1 MMKALRFR
9 VQNFRN
15 INDSGWILLEQVTA
29 FVGRNESGKTT
40 LLKAF
45 HKFNP
50 ATPEPYDPQKEF
62 PRDRYTR
69 DYVAKGSKGGDWPV
83 CSVAFAI
90 SDNLNAK
97 ISEVL
102 EPGQQPPIEAILT
115 RYYDGSLSIEY
126 SPSIEDNL
134 LTPEPILTALN
145 KFASSARRLQAPTP
159 DQEEAT
165 APQRKVMAE
174 WAISWQDRLKANHD
188 LRNERGVEL
197 LTSLRN
203 EVEGK
208 SNPQTADMVET
219 LQEAITSVRDVAVK
233 GSVVS
238 LINDLVKENI
248 PVLIYFDN
256 YGILDSAIWL
266 PRFLQD
272 LQNKPTDTHIRT
284 INAMFKH
291 VGLDPKEVTKF
302 GQQNSQPTP
311 EQLAADQRHKEERA
325 IRLNSASNDIS
336 LRFSEWWSQRRHKI
350 RYHADG
356 DYFRIWIAD
365 DKRPDVEI
373 ELEAR
378 SKGFQWFF
386 SFYLLFLVESNEG
399 HKDAILLLDEPG
411 MHLHPTA
418 QQELIDFFE
427 KLSELNQLI
436 YTTHS
441 PFLIDGEHLHR
452 VRPVTE
458 DETGHS
464 RISAETW
471 PKDRETIF
479 PLQAAA
485 GYAMVRGLFQHR
497 KNVLVEGMSDF
508 YYLHALSQKCGATNR
523 ITLPDDIYITPCGGT
538 KLVGHLASLFL
549 GQSVRPLVLL
559 DGDNAGRTRRD
570 ALLKELYV
578 KHESG
583 ILMLD
588 DVIGR
593 SGQEVEIEDIFG
605 EMIILPSVKIVLGK
619 AIKITDEE
627 RKIGGLVNQIK
638 AAAKRQG
645 VELPDGWKASVAI
658 QLASAWAEKKT
669 ALPDTVLD
677 TAAMLFS
684 AIRKSFEELPV
695 VEKIGAV

>member
-593 SGQEVEIEDIFG
+593 SGQEVEIEDILG
-605 EMIILPSVKIVLGK
+605 ETVILPSIEAVLGK
-619 AIKITDEE
+619 QIKLTEEE
-627 RKIGGLVNQIK
+627 REIGSLVSQIK

-645 VELPDGWKASVAI
+645 VELQDGWKALVAI
-658 QLASAWAEKKT
+658 QLVSAWAEKKT

>member
-1 MMKALRFR
+1 
-9 VQNFRN
+9 
-15 INDSGWILLEQVTA
+15 
-29 FVGRNESGKTT
+29 
-40 LLKAF
+40 
-45 HKFNP
+45 
-50 ATPEPYDPQKEF
+50 
-62 PRDRYTR
+62 
-69 DYVAKGSKGGDWPV
+69 
-83 CSVAFAI
+83 
-90 SDNLNAK
+90 
-97 ISEVL
+97 
-102 EPGQQPPIEAILT
+102 
-115 RYYDGSLSIEY
+115 
-126 SPSIEDNL
+126 
-134 LTPEPILTALN
+134 
-145 KFASSARRLQAPTP
+145 
-159 DQEEAT
+159 
-165 APQRKVMAE
+165 
-174 WAISWQDRLKANHD
+174 
-188 LRNERGVEL
+188 
-197 LTSLRN
+197 
-203 EVEGK
+203 
-208 SNPQTADMVET
+208 MVET

-266 PRFLQD
+266 PRFLED
-272 LQNKPTDTHIRT
+272 LKQEPTDTHIRT

-291 VGLDPKEVTKF
+291 VGLDPKEITKL

-311 EQLAADQRHKEERA
+311 ENFSADQRHKEERA
-325 IRLNSASNDIS
+325 ICLNSASTDIS

-559 DGDNAGRTRRD
+559 DSDDAGRSRRD
-570 ALLKELYV
+570 ALFKELYV
-578 KHESG
+578 GYETG

-593 SGQEVEIEDIFG
+593 SGQEVEIEDILG
-605 EMIILPSVKIVLGK
+605 ETVILPSIEAVLGK
-619 AIKITDEE
+619 QIKLTEEE
-627 RKIGGLVNQIK
+627 REIGSLVSQIK

-645 VELPDGWKASVAI
+645 VELQDGWKALVAI
-658 QLASAWAEKKT
+658 QLVSAWAEKKT

>member
-471 PKDRETIF
+471 PKDRGTS
-479 PLQAAA
+479 
-485 GYAMVRGLFQHR
+485 
-497 KNVLVEGMSDF
+497 KN
-508 YYLHALSQKCGATNR
+508 
-523 ITLPDDIYITPCGGT
+523 
-538 KLVGHLASLFL
+538 
-549 GQSVRPLVLL
+549 
-559 DGDNAGRTRRD
+559 RT
-570 ALLKELYV
+570 
-578 KHESG
+578 
-583 ILMLD
+583 
-588 DVIGR
+588 
-593 SGQEVEIEDIFG
+593 
-605 EMIILPSVKIVLGK
+605 
-619 AIKITDEE
+619 
-627 RKIGGLVNQIK
+627 
-638 AAAKRQG
+638 
-645 VELPDGWKASVAI
+645 
-658 QLASAWAEKKT
+658 
-669 ALPDTVLD
+669 
-677 TAAMLFS
+677 
-684 AIRKSFEELPV
+684 
-695 VEKIGAV
+695 

>member
-266 PRFLQD
+266 PRFLED
-272 LQNKPTDTHIRT
+272 LKQEPTDTHIRT

-291 VGLDPKEVTKF
+291 VGLDPKEITKL

-311 EQLAADQRHKEERA
+311 ENFSADQR
-325 IRLNSASNDIS
+325 
-336 LRFSEWWSQRRHKI
+336 
-350 RYHADG
+350 
-356 DYFRIWIAD
+356 
-365 DKRPDVEI
+365 
-373 ELEAR
+373 
-378 SKGFQWFF
+378 GF
-386 SFYLLFLVESNEG
+386 
-399 HKDAILLLDEPG
+399 
-411 MHLHPTA
+411 
-418 QQELIDFFE
+418 
-427 KLSELNQLI
+427 
-436 YTTHS
+436 
-441 PFLIDGEHLHR
+441 
-452 VRPVTE
+452 
-458 DETGHS
+458 
-464 RISAETW
+464 
-471 PKDRETIF
+471 
-479 PLQAAA
+479 
-485 GYAMVRGLFQHR
+485 
-497 KNVLVEGMSDF
+497 
-508 YYLHALSQKCGATNR
+508 
-523 ITLPDDIYITPCGGT
+523 
-538 KLVGHLASLFL
+538 
-549 GQSVRPLVLL
+549 
-559 DGDNAGRTRRD
+559 
-570 ALLKELYV
+570 
-578 KHESG
+578 
-583 ILMLD
+583 
-588 DVIGR
+588 
-593 SGQEVEIEDIFG
+593 
-605 EMIILPSVKIVLGK
+605 
-619 AIKITDEE
+619 
-627 RKIGGLVNQIK
+627 
-638 AAAKRQG
+638 
-645 VELPDGWKASVAI
+645 VA
-658 QLASAWAEKKT
+658 
-669 ALPDTVLD
+669 
-677 TAAMLFS
+677 
-684 AIRKSFEELPV
+684 
-695 VEKIGAV
+695 

>member
-15 INDSGWILLEQVTA
+15 INDSGWIPLEQVTA

-69 DYVAKGSKGGDWPV
+69 DYVAKGSRGRDWPV

-97 ISEVL
+97 ISDIL
-102 EPGQQPPIEAILT
+102 ESGQQPSIEAILT
-115 RYYDGSLSIEY
+115 RYYDGYLSFEY
-126 SPSIEDNL
+126 SPLIEDKPL
-134 LTPEPILTALN
+134 IPEPIITAL
-145 KFASSARRLQAPTP
+145 KRFASDTRRLAAPTQ
-159 DQEEAT
+159 DQEDAT
-165 APQRKVMAE
+165 TAQRKALAE
-174 WAISWQDRLKANHD
+174 WATAWQDRLKTKDD
-188 LRNERGVEL
+188 LRSEDDVKL
-197 LTSLRN
+197 LTSLRS
-203 EVEGK
+203 EAEGK
-208 SNPQTADMVET
+208 SNPQTADMVEA
-219 LQEAITSVRDVAVK
+219 LLEAIMPVLEAAVK
-233 GSVVS
+233 GSVVDR
-238 LINDLVKENI
+238 IDALVEENI

-266 PRFLQD
+266 PRFIED
-272 LQNKPTDTHIRT
+272 LKQKPTDTHIRT
-284 INAMFKH
+284 INAMFKY
-291 VGLDPKEVTKF
+291 VGLDPNEITKL
-302 GQQNSQPTP
+302 GQQNSQPTL
-311 EQLAADQRHKEERA
+311 EQLAVDQGSKEERA

-418 QQELIDFFE
+418 QQELISFFE

-452 VRPVTE
+452 IRPVTE

-464 RISAETW
+464 RITVETW

-485 GYAMVRGLFQHR
+485 GYAMVRGLFQYR

-523 ITLPDDIYITPCGGT
+523 ITLPDDIYITPCGGA
-538 KLVGHLASLFL
+538 KLVGNLASLFL

-559 DGDNAGRTRRD
+559 DGDNAGRARRD

-578 KHESG
+578 RHKSG

-605 EMIILPSVKIVLGK
+605 EIIILPSVKTVLGK
-619 AIKITDEE
+619 AIKLTDEE

-645 VELPDGWKASVAI
+645 VDLPGGWKASVAI
-658 QLASAWAEKKT
+658 QLVSTWAEKKT
-669 ALPDTVLD
+669 ALSDTVLD
-677 TAAMLFS
+677 TAAILFS
-684 AIRKSFEELPV
+684 AIRKSFEELPRV
-695 VEKIGAV
+695 AP

>member
-1 MMKALRFR
+1 MKALRFR

-15 INDSGWILLEQVTA
+15 INDSGWIPLEQVTA

-69 DYVAKGSKGGDWPV
+69 DYVAKGSRGRDWPV

-97 ISEVL
+97 ISDIL
-102 EPGQQPPIEAILT
+102 ESGQQPSIEAILT
-115 RYYDGSLSIEY
+115 RYYDGYLSFEY
-126 SPSIEDNL
+126 SPLIEDKPL
-134 LTPEPILTALN
+134 IPEPIITAL
-145 KFASSARRLQAPTP
+145 KRFASDTRRLAAPTQ
-159 DQEEAT
+159 DQEDAT
-165 APQRKVMAE
+165 TAQRKALAE
-174 WAISWQDRLKANHD
+174 WATAWQDRLKTKDD
-188 LRNERGVEL
+188 LRSEDDVKL
-197 LTSLRN
+197 LTSLRS
-203 EVEGK
+203 EAEGK
-208 SNPQTADMVET
+208 SNPQTADMVEA
-219 LQEAITSVRDVAVK
+219 LLEAIMPVLEAAVK
-233 GSVVS
+233 GSVVDR
-238 LINDLVKENI
+238 IDALVEENI

-266 PRFLQD
+266 PRFIED
-272 LQNKPTDTHIRT
+272 LKQKPTDTHIRT
-284 INAMFKH
+284 INAMFKY
-291 VGLDPKEVTKF
+291 VGLDPNEITKL
-302 GQQNSQPTP
+302 GQQNSQPTL
-311 EQLAADQRHKEERA
+311 EQLAVDQGSKEERA

-418 QQELIDFFE
+418 QQELISFFE

-452 VRPVTE
+452 IRPVTE

-464 RISAETW
+464 RITVETW

-485 GYAMVRGLFQHR
+485 GYAMVRGLFQYR

-523 ITLPDDIYITPCGGT
+523 ITLPDDIYITPCGGA
-538 KLVGHLASLFL
+538 KLVGNLASLFL

-559 DGDNAGRTRRD
+559 DGDNAGRARRD

-578 KHESG
+578 RHKSG

-605 EMIILPSVKIVLGK
+605 EIIILPSVKTVLGK
-619 AIKITDEE
+619 AIKLTDEE

-645 VELPDGWKASVAI
+645 VDLPGGWKASVAI
-658 QLASAWAEKKT
+658 QLVSTWAEKKT
-669 ALPDTVLD
+669 ALSDTVLD
-677 TAAMLFS
+677 TAAILFS
-684 AIRKSFEELPV
+684 AIRKSFEELPRV
-695 VEKIGAV
+695 AP